1 MKQNLATQLREG
13 TTKSHSMAE
22 NVMFVKSFL
31 SGVIDPLS
39 YRKLVANL
47 YFVYSAIEEQM
58 YLNRENPCISPIYFV
73 ELNRKDSLAKDL
85 EYYYGADWIKEISP
99 STATDV
105 YVDRIHTIGKN
116 QPELLVAHAYTR
128 YLGDLSGGQILK
140 KITKNAMNLSGS
152 QGTQFYEFDQI
163 EDEKAFKF
171 TYRNALDNIEVDKNL
186 MTDIIAEANVAFS
199 LNMKVFQEL
208 DSNFI
213 KVMIGL
219 LSNAISNF
227 KNKK

>member
-85 EYYYGADWIKEISP
+85 EYYYGADWTKEISP